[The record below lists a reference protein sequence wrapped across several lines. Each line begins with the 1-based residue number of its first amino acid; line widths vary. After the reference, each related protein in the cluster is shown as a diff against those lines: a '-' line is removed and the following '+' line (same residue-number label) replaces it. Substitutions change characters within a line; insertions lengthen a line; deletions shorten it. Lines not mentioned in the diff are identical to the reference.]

1 MYNLP
6 NTHMQTETSID
17 TQLKEAAQ
25 LTGAVWAVLAE
36 RVGGVWLVRD
46 AYHLSKFAQNEL
58 TGIMGDSSTDAW
70 LCGALSGGHSRSAGI
85 PENRLVSGGRFFA
98 FPIGGT
104 SKLILVGA
112 EGQPTAAQRIWRLTA
127 SLLSGHFASKDQ
139 QLLLPDLQS
148 GLAFNLPNAL
158 ERVLGNF
165 VQAVPCE
172 GAWLAIRRGD
182 ALDIQA
188 EWNASKARGASM
200 LIDENPIFRRV
211 NRSLSDVL
219 LIHGQPNFD
228 QLPFIT
234 LKPNTGAWI
243 CLPLVIGQRL
253 IGTVALW
260 RKKEFTTSERGKL
273 RELAA
278 AVPQTVDIVVTFSE
292 MSAHLRR
299 LGLLNDFVLTVSS
312 AQNLDQIARRMFG
325 LLSRAFTTELI
336 TLFLVSSDGR
346 ILRDY
351 RLFEGKLNVL
361 SLSAIDHPILP
372 LLKEGRVRRI
382 SDSSRDGFVGI
393 QDTARSEL
401 IVPFRYRG
409 QATGVLVLENSHAEA
424 FSQYDEHLMVVIAS
438 HLAGLIEYTRL
449 REEAEGRARSLGL
462 IHEVVQ
468 QVIGLN
474 DKTEVASI
482 TAELVAQYF
491 KYELASILLMDE
503 HKEFSIQGIGG
514 TQAETF
520 KQSLGSEGFVKF
532 DGLTG
537 HVLRK
542 GESILINDTS
552 QSKLYKPIHGWE
564 ARSEICV
571 AVKDGEQILGI
582 IDLESRELN
591 AFSHNDLIAMEAL
604 AGILASV
611 VTSANQYQKLQE
623 AVHQLQMTE
632 VELKNRIEAQ
642 RAAENRLLQAAK
654 LAAVGEMAAGVAHE
668 LNNPLTTVTGFS
680 ELVYEDLPEDSPH
693 RQELLMVMQ
702 EARRA
707 SSVVRRL
714 LDFARQGEPN
724 RASLD
729 INEVVNDVIALTR
742 HLIQTNNVALILE
755 LDRSLPWVS
764 MDMNQMKQVLL
775 NLIHNGL
782 QAMPTGGE
790 MHVRTFPGTRENRQ
804 WVVMAVRDTGTGMSS
819 EDQEHI
825 FEPFFTTKGNRGGTG
840 LGLSVTYN
848 IVADHG
854 GTIEVLSESGQGSV
868 FEVWLPL

>member
-1 MYNLP
+1 
-6 NTHMQTETSID
+6 MQTETSID

-36 RVGGVWLVRD
+36 RVGGVWLTRVS
-46 AYHLSKFAQNEL
+46 YHLSKSAQSEL

-85 PENRLVSGGRFFA
+85 PENKLVSGGRFFA
-98 FPIGGT
+98 FPINGT

-112 EGQPTAAQRIWRLTA
+112 KDQPTAAQRIWRLTA
-127 SLLSGHFASKDQ
+127 SLLSSHFVSKEQ
-139 QLLLPDLQS
+139 QPLLPDLQS

-158 ERVLGNF
+158 EKVLGNF

-188 EWNASKARGASM
+188 EWNAPKARGASM

-219 LIHGQPNFD
+219 LIHDQPNFD

-234 LKPNTGAWI
+234 LKQNTGAWI
-243 CLPLVIGQRL
+243 CLSLALGQRL
-253 IGTVALW
+253 IGVVAMW
-260 RKKEFTTSERGKL
+260 RKKEFSTSERGIL

-278 AVPQTVDIVVTFSE
+278 GVPQMVDIVVTFSE

-336 TLFLVSSDGR
+336 ALFLTSSDGR
-346 ILRDY
+346 VLRDY
-351 RLFEGKLNVL
+351 RLHEGKLNVINV
-361 SLSAIDHPILP
+361 SAGDHPIQP
-372 LLKEGRVRRI
+372 ILKEGRVRRV
-382 SDSSRDGFVGI
+382 SDSSREGFVGI
-393 QDTARSEL
+393 HETARSEL
-401 IVPFRYRG
+401 IVPLRYRG
-409 QATGVLVLENSHAEA
+409 QATGVLVLENSRAEA

-449 REEAEGRARSLGL
+449 REDAEGRARSLGL

-474 DKTEVASI
+474 DKSQVASI
-482 TAELVAQYF
+482 TADLVARSF
-491 KYELASILLMDE
+491 EYELAAILLLDDLN
-503 HKEFSIQGIGG
+503 EFSIHGIGG
-514 TQAETF
+514 TQAEMF
-520 KQSLGSEGFVKF
+520 KRSLDSEGGIYL
-532 DGLTG
+532 DGVMA
-537 HVLRK
+537 HVSRK
-542 GESILINDTS
+542 GESILLSDTS
-552 QSKLYKPIHGWE
+552 RSKLYKSTRSWK
-564 ARSEICV
+564 ARSEVCV
-571 AVKDGEQILGI
+571 AVKDGENILGI
-582 IDLESRELN
+582 IDVESRDLN

-623 AVHQLQMTE
+623 AVRQLQITE
-632 VELKNRIEAQ
+632 AELKERMEAQ

-680 ELVYEDLPEDSPH
+680 ELVYEDLPEDSPY

-714 LDFARQGEPN
+714 LDFARQGERI
-724 RASLD
+724 RASADL
-729 INEVVNDVIALTR
+729 NEVVNDVIALTR
-742 HLIQTNNVALILE
+742 HLIQTNNVTLILE
-755 LDRSLPWVS
+755 LDNSLPWLLIDS
-764 MDMNQMKQVLL
+764 NQMKQVVL

-782 QAMPTGGE
+782 QAMPNGGE
-790 MHVRTFPGTRENRQ
+790 MHLRTSLGERENRS
-804 WVVMAVRDTGTGMSS
+804 WAVLAVRDTGIGISS
-819 EDQEHI
+819 EDREKI
-825 FEPFFTTKGNRGGTG
+825 FEPFFTTRGNHGGTG
-840 LGLSVTYN
+840 LGLSVTYG
-848 IVADHG
+848 IVIDHG
-854 GTIEVLSESGQGSV
+854 GVIEVLSEAGRGSV
-868 FEVWLPL
+868 FEVWLPI